1 MNTKSHEHIDQV
13 HRTSFISGSLYSLD
27 YTVITNNSV
36 NCLFGGI
43 QLNDHIGTLV
53 PPTNSI
59 LFNKNVYTAIQND
72 NACSIPSS
80 VLFVQNA
87 TGMSEMPYQDY
98 KKLINTWNQPS
109 DMLEYV
115 LAWTRLN
122 KIECYKI
129 SSNIMK
135 DLIAEMETIEYN
147 RKEKYICFF

>member
-1 MNTKSHEHIDQV
+1 
-13 HRTSFISGSLYSLD
+13 
-27 YTVITNNSV
+27 
-36 NCLFGGI
+36 
-43 QLNDHIGTLV
+43 
-53 PPTNSI
+53 
-59 LFNKNVYTAIQND
+59 
-72 NACSIPSS
+72 
-80 VLFVQNA
+80 
-87 TGMSEMPYQDY
+87 MPYQDY

-147 RKEKYICFF
+147 RKEK